1 METLILVVFVL
12 GYMAIAFEH
21 PLKINKAASALL
33 TGVICWTIYILAANE
48 LVPGLDSYSEFLH
61 HAEPGDANPLHFVL
75 HELGVHVDE
84 IAQILFFLI
93 GAMTIVELVD
103 IHGGFDVITR
113 NIKTTNKVRL
123 IWMISILTFFLSAA
137 LDNLTTS
144 IVMVSLLSKLMED
157 RKTKLLFA
165 GIIVIAAN
173 SGGAWSPIGDV
184 TTTMLWIDDK
194 ITAPVIIVN
203 TFIPSLVSLLA
214 PLLILTFTVKGNVT
228 IPPKEVNKEEVTS
241 EGEKRLVLILGVLG
255 LVFVPVFKIVT
266 HLPPFMGMMFSLGII
281 WAATELLNKSKRD
294 KFKEKLSPAH
304 ALERIDTS
312 SMLFFLGILLA
323 VGALQ
328 VSGLLGGLAHWL
340 DTNIPDRDITVTAI
354 GLLSS
359 IVDNVPLV
367 AGAIEMYPIS
377 EYPELPTDATFWQYL
392 AYCAGTGGS
401 VLIIGSAAGVAVMG
415 IEKVEFF
422 WYLKRIS
429 WLALIGYFAGAGVFQ
444 LMDNLGWMI
453 SG

>member
-1 METLILVVFVL
+1 METIILVVFVL
-12 GYMAIAFEH
+12 GYIAIAFEH
-21 PLKINKAASALL
+21 PLKINKAASALI
-33 TGVICWTIYILAANE
+33 TGVLCWTLYILAADQ
-48 LVPGLDSYSEFLH
+48 LVPGLDSYQEFLSH
-61 HAEPGDANPLHFVL
+61 SSGHDGNPMHFVL
-75 HELGVHVDE
+75 EELGIHVDE

-113 NIKTTNKVRL
+113 QIKTTKKVKL
-123 IWMISILTFFLSAA
+123 IWIISILTFFLSAA

-144 IVMVSLLSKLMED
+144 IVMVSLLSKIMTD
-157 RKTKLLFA
+157 RQTKLLFA

-203 TFIPSLVSLLA
+203 TILPSLISLLA
-214 PLLILTFTVKGNVT
+214 PLLVLTFTVKGDVT
-228 IPPKEVNKEEVTS
+228 PPAKDGDDGDLTAEW
-241 EGEKRLVLILGVLG
+241 EKRFVLILGVAG

-266 HLPPFMGMMFSLGII
+266 HLPPFMGMMFSLGIL

-294 KFKEKLSPAH
+294 KFKERLSPAH

-328 VSGLLGGLAHWL
+328 VSGLLGELAHWL
-340 DTNIPDRDITVTAI
+340 DATIPNRNVTVTAI

-367 AGAIEMYPIS
+367 AGAIEMYPVKD
-377 EYPELPTDATFWQYL
+377 YPELSTDATFWQYL

-422 WYLKRIS
+422 WYLKKIS
-429 WLALIGYFAGAGVFQ
+429 WLALIGYFAGAGVFL
-444 LMDNLGWMI
+444 LMESLGLMI
-453 SG
+453 

>member
-1 METLILVVFVL
+1 METLILVIFVL
-12 GYMAIAFEH
+12 GYLAIAFEH
-21 PLKINKAASALL
+21 PLKINKAASALF
-33 TGVICWTIYILAANE
+33 TGVVCWTIYILSADA
-48 LVPGLDSYSEFLH
+48 LVPGTEGFIEYNATHGATD
-61 HAEPGDANPLHFVL
+61 PLHYVI
-75 HELGVHVDE
+75 HELGYHVDE

-103 IHGGFDVITR
+103 IHGGFEVITR
-113 NIKTTNKVRL
+113 RIRTRKKVQL
-123 IWMISILTFFLSAA
+123 LWIITILTFFLSAA

-144 IVMVSLLSKLMED
+144 IVMVSLLSKIMQD
-157 RKTKLLFA
+157 RKDRLFFA
-165 GIIVIAAN
+165 GMIVIAAN

-203 TFIPSLVSLLA
+203 TILPSLVSLLA
-214 PLLILTFTVKGNVT
+214 PLALLSFTLKG
-228 IPPKEVNKEEVTS
+228 EVNPPENADEGIEVT
-241 EGEKRLVLILGVLG
+241 EEWEKRLVLILGVGG
-255 LVFVPVFKIVT
+255 LVFVPVFKIWT
-266 HLPPFMGMMFSLGII
+266 HLPPFMGMMLSLSILWG
-281 WAATELLNKSKRD
+281 ATELLNKGKRD

-304 ALERIDTS
+304 ALERIDTP

-323 VGALQ
+323 VGVLQ
-328 VSGLLGGLAHWL
+328 VSGMLAELAGWL
-340 DTNIPDRDITVTAI
+340 DNTIPNRNITVTAI

-367 AGAIEMYPIS
+367 AGAIEMYPSI
-377 EYPELPTDATFWQYL
+377 ETDAHFWQYL

-422 WYLKRIS
+422 WYLRKIS
-429 WLALIGYFAGAGVFQ
+429 LLALLGYFAGAGVFL
-444 LMDNLGWMI
+444 LMESLGLMM
-453 SG
+453 GAA

>member
-1 METLILVVFVL
+1 METVILVIFVL
-12 GYMAIAFEH
+12 GYLAIAFEH

-33 TGVICWTIYILAANE
+33 TGVICWALYILAADS
-48 LVPGLDSYSEFLH
+48 LVPGLETYSEYLT
-61 HAEPGDANPLHFVL
+61 HAEPGDGNPLHFVL
-75 HELGVHVDE
+75 HELGYHVDE

-113 NIKTTNKVRL
+113 NIKTTNKVKL
-123 IWMISILTFFLSAA
+123 MWMISILTFFLSAA

-157 RKTKLLFA
+157 RQTKLMFA

-203 TFIPSLVSLLA
+203 TIIPSIISLLA
-214 PLLILTFTVKGNVT
+214 PLAILSFTMKGNVT
-228 IPPKEVNKEEVTS
+228 TPTKVNNDDDLTS
-241 EGEKRLVLILGVLG
+241 EGEKRLVLILGVAG

-294 KFKEKLSPAH
+294 KFKERLSPAH

-328 VSGLLGGLAHWL
+328 VSGLLGELAHWL
-340 DTNIPDRDITVTAI
+340 DNAVPNREITVTAI

-367 AGAIEMYPIS
+367 AGAIEMYPES
-377 EYPELPTDATFWQYL
+377 QYPELSTDATFWQYL

-422 WYLKRIS
+422 WYLKKIS
-429 WLALIGYFAGAGVFQ
+429 LLALVGYFAGAGAFL
-444 LMDNLGWMI
+444 LMESMGWMI
-453 SG
+453 

>member
-1 METLILVVFVL
+1 METLILVIFVL
-12 GYMAIAFEH
+12 GYIAIAFEH

-33 TGVICWTIYILAANE
+33 TGVICWTIYILGADQ
-48 LVPGLDSYSEFLH
+48 LVPGLETYAEYLK
-61 HAEPGDANPLHFVL
+61 HAEPGDGNPMHFVL
-75 HELGVHVDE
+75 HELGYHVDE

-113 NIKTTNKVRL
+113 NIRTKNKVKLMWL
-123 IWMISILTFFLSAA
+123 ICFLTFFLSAA

-144 IVMVSLLSKLMED
+144 IVMVSLLSKIMED

-165 GIIVIAAN
+165 GMIVIAAN

-203 TFIPSLVSLLA
+203 TILPSLVSLLA
-214 PLLILTFTVKGNVT
+214 PLAILSFTLKG
-228 IPPKEVNKEEVTS
+228 EVSTPHKQGEDDELTS
-241 EGEKRLVLILGVLG
+241 EREKRLVLFLGVAG
-255 LVFVPVFKIVT
+255 LVFVPVFKIIT
-266 HLPPFMGMMFSLGII
+266 HLPPFMGMMFSLGIL

-294 KFKEKLSPAH
+294 KFKERLSPAH

-328 VSGLLGGLAHWL
+328 VSGLLAELALWL
-340 DTNIPDRDITVTAI
+340 DNTIPNREITVTAI

-367 AGAIEMYPIS
+367 AGAIEMYPES
-377 EYPELPTDATFWQYL
+377 GYPELGTDATFWQYL

-429 WLALIGYFAGAGVFQ
+429 WLALVGYFAGAGVFL
-444 LMDNLGWMI
+444 LMESLGLMI
-453 SG
+453 